1 MSVTNDIVASWRN
14 PGKATLRH
22 LSRGRSEAF
31 AFALLVVFLILA
43 FVARWPTAARVS
55 ALQPEVPV
63 FPQLMAAGLA
73 TLATIPV
80 WYGLAALSRL
90 AAGAMGGSGSWY
102 GARIALFWSLVAVS
116 PLVLLT
122 GNPEVMGRFANGRR
136 LRVIAW
142 TVVALIVALNIALLG
157 LTAMGL
163 TLGG

>member
-22 LSRGRSEAF
+22 LSRGQSEAF

-90 AAGAMGGSGSWY
+90 AAGAMGGSGSWF

-122 GNPEVMGRFANGRR
+122 G
-136 LRVIAW
+136 L
-142 TVVALIVALNIALLG
+142 VAGMIGPGTQLSLVGSITFVAFLIHWLLALKAVE
-157 LTAMGL
+157 AA
-163 TLGG
+163 

>member
-122 GNPEVMGRFANGRR
+122 G
-136 LRVIAW
+136 L
-142 TVVALIVALNIALLG
+142 VAGMIGPGTQLSLVGSITFVAFLIHWLLALKAVE
-157 LTAMGL
+157 AA
-163 TLGG
+163 